1 MNSNNIVS
9 HINYFFFI
17 RSSIPA
23 FFGLAKHDD
32 LIPPRHGEA
41 LYAKHGGP
49 KEIFRFKGGHNS
61 PRPYEFYHSALSFL
75 LSMLN
80 MPHVSLLSPKNSIRS
95 QKIRSTREIRNP
107 LEDGT
112 SFTAIPVLSIKEL
125 KAAVRRAGYDP
136 DSDVTLVEKKDLVD
150 LVTKLYTR
158 YSKSISKYTTSTQDN
173 DQDKTKS
180 EGTLVSNSTACTT
193 EEYTQLEEIVIQGPS
208 SV

>member
-1 MNSNNIVS
+1 
-9 HINYFFFI
+9 
-17 RSSIPA
+17 
-23 FFGLAKHDD
+23 
-32 LIPPRHGEA
+32 
-41 LYAKHGGP
+41 
-49 KEIFRFKGGHNS
+49 
-61 PRPYEFYHSALSFL
+61 
-75 LSMLN
+75 MLN